1 LGYDEPEIDAE
12 LIALS
17 ARLWGE
23 LGIRSVALEMNSLG
37 TPESRAG
44 YKQLLV
50 EHFSR
55 YRDSLD
61 EDSLRRLDRN
71 PMRILDS
78 KNPEMRAVIADAPLL
93 ADHLDAE
100 SRSHF
105 EHVQQ
110 YLADVGIRFSINPR
124 LVRGLDYYTRT
135 VFEWVTDRLG
145 AQSAVCSGGRY
156 DGLVAQLGGRET
168 PAVGWALGVER
179 VVELLRADGWS
190 RPEPVPDVYLV
201 SVGEVARR
209 KSFATAERLRERIAG
224 LCVSI
229 GQPSSGFKA
238 QMRRADMSGARF
250 AVIIGED
257 ELASDKV
264 SIKSLRRDS
273 AQRLLTVDEVV
284 EYLRDEP
291 AATC

>member
-1 LGYDEPEIDAE
+1 
-12 LIALS
+12 
-17 ARLWGE
+17 
-23 LGIRSVALEMNSLG
+23 
-37 TPESRAG
+37 
-44 YKQLLV
+44 
-50 EHFSR
+50 
-55 YRDSLD
+55 
-61 EDSLRRLDRN
+61 
-71 PMRILDS
+71 
-78 KNPEMRAVIADAPLL
+78 
-93 ADHLDAE
+93 
-100 SRSHF
+100 
-105 EHVQQ
+105 
-110 YLADVGIRFSINPR
+110 
-124 LVRGLDYYTRT
+124 LDYYTHT

-179 VVELLRADGWS
+179 VVELLRADGWN

-201 SVGEVARR
+201 SVGEAARR

-238 QMRRADMSGARF
+238 QMRRADKSGARF

-264 SIKSLRRDS
+264 SIKALRRDS

-284 EYLRDEP
+284 EYLRNEP